1 VERVSTWNLLA
12 RGTELSS
19 RRQSLAALALLVD
32 DYDRAIAYYTEIL
45 GFRLIEDTPQGPG
58 KRFVRVA
65 PANGPNGGDGE
76 TALLL
81 AKAAKP
87 EQIARI
93 GDQTGGRVFLFLHTD
108 DFWRDY
114 ATYKAN
120 GVDFTEQPREETYGT
135 VVVFR
140 DIYGNLWDLVQRR

>member
-1 VERVSTWNLLA
+1 V
-12 RGTELSS
+12 
-19 RRQSLAALALLVD
+19 
-32 DYDRAIAYYTEIL
+32 L
-45 GFRLIEDTPQGPG
+45 GFRLIEDTAQGPS

-65 PANGPNGGDGE
+65 PPGEGE

-93 GDQTGGRVFLFLHTD
+93 GDQTGGRVFLFLNTD

-114 ATYKAN
+114 SAYKAK
-120 GVDFTEQPREETYGT
+120 GVDFTEAPREETYGT

-140 DIYGNLWDLVQRR
+140 DLYGNMWDLVQHR

>member
-1 VERVSTWNLLA
+1 MSPQRI
-12 RGTELSS
+12 
-19 RRQSLAALALLVD
+19 AAIGLLVD
-32 DYDRAIAYYTEIL
+32 DYDRAIAYYTAVL
-45 GFRLIEDTPQGPG
+45 GFRLIEDTQQGPG

-65 PANGPNGGDGE
+65 PSGDGA

-87 EQIARI
+87 EQVARI
-93 GDQTGGRVFLFLHTD
+93 GDQTGGRVFLFLNTD

-114 ATYKAN
+114 NTYKAK
-120 GVDFTEQPREETYGT
+120 GVDFTEAPREETYGT

-140 DIYGNLWDLVQRR
+140 DLYGNLWDLVQHR

>member
-1 VERVSTWNLLA
+1 MTSGPQQR
-12 RGTELSS
+12 
-19 RRQSLAALALLVD
+19 LAALALLVD
-32 DYDRAIAYYTEIL
+32 DYDRAIAYYTNVL
-45 GFRLIEDTPQGPG
+45 SFRLIEDTPQGPT

-65 PANGPNGGDGE
+65 PPGNGE

-81 AKAAKP
+81 AKAANP
-87 EQIARI
+87 DQTARI

-114 ATYKAN
+114 NAYKAR
-120 GVDFTEQPREETYGT
+120 GVDFTEEPREESYGT

-140 DIYGNLWDLVQRR
+140 DLYGNKWDLVQHR